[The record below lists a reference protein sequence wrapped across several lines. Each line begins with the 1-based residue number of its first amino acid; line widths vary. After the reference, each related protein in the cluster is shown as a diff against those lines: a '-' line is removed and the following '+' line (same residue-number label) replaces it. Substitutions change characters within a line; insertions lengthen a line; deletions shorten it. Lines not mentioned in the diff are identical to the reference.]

1 MPAGSVARGRI
12 EPSSRNKRHP
22 GAFWPQVLAP
32 CKRYFEELHLA
43 QLDWKR
49 NQAPFDPTIMLTVL
63 IGLAAAAFLATA
75 L

>member
-1 MPAGSVARGRI
+1 
-12 EPSSRNKRHP
+12 
-22 GAFWPQVLAP
+22 VLAP
-32 CKRYFEELHLA
+32 CKRYFEELRMA

-49 NQAPFDPTIMLTVL
+49 DQAPFDPTIMLTVL

>member
-1 MPAGSVARGRI
+1 M
-12 EPSSRNKRHP
+12 
-22 GAFWPQVLAP
+22 AFWPQVLAP
-32 CKRYFEELHLA
+32 CKRYFEGLRMA

-49 NQAPFDPTIMLTVL
+49 DQTSFDPTIMLTVL